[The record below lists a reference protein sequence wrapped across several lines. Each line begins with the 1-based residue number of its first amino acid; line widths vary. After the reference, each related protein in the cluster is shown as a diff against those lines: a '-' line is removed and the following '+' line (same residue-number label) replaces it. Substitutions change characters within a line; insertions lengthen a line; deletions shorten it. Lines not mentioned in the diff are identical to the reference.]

1 MNKRPSVHP
10 GEIFFD
16 YIEDAKLTQT
26 ETARRLHVPIGNVN
40 EICRGKRGISPLF
53 ARKLAR
59 LFNTTPE
66 LWMNLQRNWE
76 LGLVDDDEVSD
87 IEPIRRR
94 A

>member
-1 MNKRPSVHP
+1 MIKRPAIHP
-10 GEIFFD
+10 GEILLD
-16 YIEDAKLTQT
+16 YIKDTQLTQT
-26 ETARRLHVPIGNVN
+26 ETASRLHVPIGNVN

-76 LGLVDDDEVSD
+76 LNLVDDEDVSD
-87 IEPIRRR
+87 VEPLRRR